1 MASSKDVASGTLF
14 QSVVG
19 LYGVGVPT
27 THAGA
32 LVGYSPLNTR
42 VRLQRSQ
49 TLEGGAGVA
58 GKLGINKS
66 LISVLSRQGIF
77 IRCQKNGLLLGGCAW
92 VAHSET
98 RMLLFPHHH
107 ADRGDAHP
115 PMGDGPSFGT
125 YL

>member
-1 MASSKDVASGTLF
+1 MLHPGRFSRVF
-14 QSVVG
+14 VG
-19 LYGVGVPT
+19 LLMVLVSRR
-27 THAGA
+27 HMQGA
-32 LVGYSPLNTR
+32 LVGYSPLNTG

-49 TLEGGAGVA
+49 TLEGGAEVA

-115 PMGDGPSFGT
+115 PNGGWT
-125 YL
+125 